1 MLNVKKILSNYES
14 KARTFSELVP
24 YMILLKPDLTLNKD
38 GSMTACY
45 TFSGVDQEGMEQI
58 QVDRYALLVEQ
69 ALRNFDERI
78 TVWWSIDRRRTD
90 KFPLGNF
97 GNPVS
102 QMINDEW
109 RKQFQSG
116 EQYINS
122 YHLSINYSPLTGAAN
137 FMDKVSYFSQEAGYS
152 IGKSFFEATKSSL
165 LKRSGFAYDS
175 AQIDQQIRQFEDMLT
190 SFSETISEVE
200 LERLSDEK
208 LLKFLHDRC
217 SPANFGQPV
226 KQPNCP
232 AYLDSYIP
240 SNSMTV
246 EAETLRFRGV
256 NGETHAAGVSVK
268 DWPNL
273 CVPGLL
279 DALMAIPGE
288 LTLSQ
293 VFKFVDHGKAEKYI
307 RDVER
312 HNRNLQKTLGA
323 YIKEA
328 LTNTESRVNNQAR
341 LMMAEDAAESLL
353 EMTVGGRMYGYYN
366 MTLISYG
373 KTKREAD
380 DTIKIASKVLT
391 RAGFIVIREVQHL
404 LSAWASSIPAQWGEL
419 VRTFFMNTGN
429 LADMAPVRT
438 LQAGLERNKFL
449 SEQAQREMPALT
461 VLSTLYSTPY
471 YFNFHQGDLAHTIVI
486 GPSGMGKSVF
496 MNFLISQF
504 RKYSPCNAFIFDK
517 DYSCRIATKLQ
528 GGEHID
534 LLGERGG
541 KIAMN
546 PMLLIGDRDNWMW
559 LAKWLEILITA
570 RGYEMKAEDDKQL
583 YQALESVYA
592 QPKINWKLQSLV
604 PFLSKPLA
612 EQMGQWVGDGQM
624 AKFFDNREDSFS
636 LGEFSCIEIGGLF
649 YNPRLA
655 TAFMEYAFFRL
666 QQKLDGK
673 PTIIYIEEAWFMLGD
688 PAFASR
694 INDWLKTLRKKN
706 AFVVMA
712 TQSLEDISSSNI
724 FSTIIDN
731 IPNRIYLPNLNAY
744 ANKDLYLKKFGLNET
759 QLNDIRNAVPKS
771 NYYIVTPLLS
781 RMVNC
786 HFPPKILACLRSD
799 TRAQNMFDKL
809 EYSGIKDWQFNYI
822 QEMSS

>member
-1 MLNVKKILSNYES
+1 
-14 KARTFSELVP
+14 
-24 YMILLKPDLTLNKD
+24 
-38 GSMTACY
+38 
-45 TFSGVDQEGMEQI
+45 
-58 QVDRYALLVEQ
+58 
-69 ALRNFDERI
+69 
-78 TVWWSIDRRRTD
+78 
-90 KFPLGNF
+90 
-97 GNPVS
+97 
-102 QMINDEW
+102 
-109 RKQFQSG
+109 
-116 EQYINS
+116 
-122 YHLSINYSPLTGAAN
+122 
-137 FMDKVSYFSQEAGYS
+137 
-152 IGKSFFEATKSSL
+152 
-165 LKRSGFAYDS
+165 
-175 AQIDQQIRQFEDMLT
+175 
-190 SFSETISEVE
+190 
-200 LERLSDEK
+200 
-208 LLKFLHDRC
+208 
-217 SPANFGQPV
+217 
-226 KQPNCP
+226 
-232 AYLDSYIP
+232 
-240 SNSMTV
+240 
-246 EAETLRFRGV
+246 
-256 NGETHAAGVSVK
+256 
-268 DWPNL
+268 
-273 CVPGLL
+273 
-279 DALMAIPGE
+279 
-288 LTLSQ
+288 
-293 VFKFVDHGKAEKYI
+293 
-307 RDVER
+307 
-312 HNRNLQKTLGA
+312 
-323 YIKEA
+323 
-328 LTNTESRVNNQAR
+328 
-341 LMMAEDAAESLL
+341 
-353 EMTVGGRMYGYYN
+353 
-366 MTLISYG
+366 
-373 KTKREAD
+373 
-380 DTIKIASKVLT
+380 
-391 RAGFIVIREVQHL
+391 
-404 LSAWASSIPAQWGEL
+404 
-419 VRTFFMNTGN
+419 
-429 LADMAPVRT
+429 
-438 LQAGLERNKFL
+438 
-449 SEQAQREMPALT
+449 
-461 VLSTLYSTPY
+461 
-471 YFNFHQGDLAHTIVI
+471 
-486 GPSGMGKSVF
+486 
-496 MNFLISQF
+496 
-504 RKYSPCNAFIFDK
+504 
-517 DYSCRIATKLQ
+517 
-528 GGEHID
+528 
-534 LLGERGG
+534 
-541 KIAMN
+541 
-546 PMLLIGDRDNWMW
+546 MW